1 MASVMASRFSVLKI
15 EDDSDQERE
24 KAARK
29 KAAEDEEGQEEDQ
42 QEEEEEQARRN
53 RRRRG
58 ICRWYSPIAILCRSV
73 TYSNVIK
80 LVMLKCCS
88 LFSL

>member
-29 KAAEDEEGQEEDQ
+29 KAAEDEKAKKKTNKKKKKSKPAETADAEVFV
-42 QEEEEEQARRN
+42 A
-53 RRRRG
+53 G
-58 ICRWYSPIAILCRSV
+58 IRLLHSPVSFL
-73 TYSNVIK
+73 TQ
-80 LVMLKCCS
+80 ML
-88 LFSL
+88 